1 MLTLPQSQ
9 PASPPT
15 DGWTGVPAYQR
26 TGSFHKYT
34 RARTC
39 IYFRKLLVRWYA
51 GTLLTFYSLSTH
63 SPMPTQNSTFWGVV
77 WTCLRP
83 AGDPRPTREKH
94 TGRSERGN
102 LNNRTV
108 LDRHR
113 GVRGEGIKSQKCA
126 SVPACQQFSKI
137 YTCARAGVFMETA
150 GTLVRWYTPLHSLFV
165 NFL

>member
-1 MLTLPQSQ
+1 MRPGDRTSLPRL
-9 PASPPT
+9 ARPP
-15 DGWTGVPAYQR
+15 WLP
-26 TGSFHKYT
+26 
-34 RARTC
+34 
-39 IYFRKLLVRWYA
+39 LLPFPPLPVR
-51 GTLLTFYSLSTH
+51 S
-63 SPMPTQNSTFWGVV
+63 
-77 WTCLRP
+77 
-83 AGDPRPTREKH
+83 TREKH

-108 LDRHR
+108 LGRHR

-126 SVPACQQFSKI
+126 SVPAYQQFSKI